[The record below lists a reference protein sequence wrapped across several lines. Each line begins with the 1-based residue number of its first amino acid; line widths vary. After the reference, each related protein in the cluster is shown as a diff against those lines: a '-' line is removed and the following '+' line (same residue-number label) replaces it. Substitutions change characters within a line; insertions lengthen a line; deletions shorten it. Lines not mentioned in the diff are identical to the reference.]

1 MKTIKLELPGQKTGT
16 SYNILIGAGIIDS
29 LGERILEACKG
40 EKPVKAGII
49 TDSNVAAIYLEKTK
63 DALQKQGFEVWSYIF
78 QSGDTSKNMET
89 LNDILC
95 GLAEEGFNRGD
106 VLVALG
112 GGVTGD
118 ITGFAA
124 AVYMRGMDYVQVPT
138 TLLAAIDS
146 SVGGKTA
153 VNLKAGKN
161 MAGAFW
167 QPSMV
172 LCDVETL
179 KTLPAGV
186 FREGLAEAVKY
197 GFIKDRSILD
207 TIGGLN
213 SSNIPLLEEIAAK
226 CIGIKCAIV
235 QADERDLGER
245 MLLNFG
251 HTIGHAIE
259 KLSNYRITH
268 GEAVAMGMVAEARGA
283 YKMGY
288 SPWDFSIELDGLLG
302 QLGFDTDLKAFD
314 KSQLREAVLK
324 DKKWMSKEITMI
336 IPEEIGT
343 CRLQKIDTDELTKYI
358 DSIFN

>member
-1 MKTIKLELPGQKTGT
+1 MKKIRLQLPEQKTGK
-16 SYNILIGAGIIDS
+16 SYDILIGKGIIHT
-29 LGERILEACKG
+29 LGKKIFDACIG

-49 TDSNVAAIYLEKTK
+49 TDSNVAVLYLEKAMK
-63 DALQKQGFEVWSYIF
+63 SLEDEGLEVWSYIF
-78 QSGDTSKNMET
+78 DPGDSSKNMET
-89 LNDILC
+89 LNNILC

-124 AVYMRGMDYVQVPT
+124 AVYMRGMPYIQVPT

-153 VNLKAGKN
+153 INLKAGKN
-161 MAGAFW
+161 LAGAFW

-179 KTLPAGV
+179 NTLPQSV

-197 GFIKDRSILD
+197 GVIKDPGIIESIRVLK
-207 TIGGLN
+207 IGQED
-213 SSNIPLLEEIAAK
+213 IIEEIINK
-226 CIGIKCAIV
+226 CVEIKCEV
-235 QADERDLGER
+235 VEADERDLGDR

-259 KLSNYRITH
+259 KLTDYRITH
-268 GEAVAMGMVAEARGA
+268 GDAVAIGMVAETRAA
-283 YKMGY
+283 YGMGY
-288 SPWDFSIELDGLLG
+288 SSRDFSIELEELLK
-302 QLGFDTDLKAFD
+302 QIGFDTDIKIFN
-314 KSQLREAVLK
+314 KGQLHHAILM
-324 DKKWMSKEITMI
+324 DKKWMAKEITLI
-336 IPEEIGT
+336 IPEEIGR
-343 CRLQKIDTDELTKYI
+343 CHLKKIDIDELKEYI
-358 DSIFN
+358 GKIY